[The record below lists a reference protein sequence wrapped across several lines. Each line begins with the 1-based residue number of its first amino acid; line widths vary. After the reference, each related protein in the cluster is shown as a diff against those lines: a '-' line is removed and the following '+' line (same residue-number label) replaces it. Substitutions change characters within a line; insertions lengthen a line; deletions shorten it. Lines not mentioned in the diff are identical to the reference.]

1 MDYFT
6 INIRKRKFF
15 GWLFVIVWI
24 IIVILSFEIAF
35 GSLQERE
42 MRAATIMFIFA
53 SGILIFG
60 IVFALLRNRK
70 LKRIKT
76 EAEEIKRL
84 ENAVF

>member
-6 INIRKRKFF
+6 INIRKRKFIS
-15 GWLFVIVWI
+15 WLFVIVWI

-42 MRAATIMFIFA
+42 MKAATIMFIFA
-53 SGILIFG
+53 FGILIFG
-60 IVFALLRNRK
+60 IVFGLLRNRK